1 MDLGL
6 TGRVALVAAASSG
19 LGLAVAR
26 ALAAEGA
33 DVSISARDPERLA
46 RAHEEVDRAGPG
58 RVLSTVVDVTDEA
71 AAAGWVRRTAEELG
85 ALHVVVTNSPG
96 VPHGRAD
103 AFAVDDYRQ
112 AFDGSTLPHVALT
125 LAALP
130 YLRQAGW
137 GRVLMITSEAVRQPL
152 PGTAMSAVARLGV
165 LGFAKGLVH
174 SLGASGVTVNVLA
187 PGVHQT
193 PAFEGFV
200 AAHSQRSGVDRETAL
215 KEIAAEV
222 PLGRI
227 GQPADFGALAAF
239 LASRHAGF
247 VTGTVLL
254 VDGGNTRGI
263 G

>member
-1 MDLGL
+1 
-6 TGRVALVAAASSG
+6 
-19 LGLAVAR
+19 
-26 ALAAEGA
+26 
-33 DVSISARDPERLA
+33 
-46 RAHEEVDRAGPG
+46 
-58 RVLSTVVDVTDEA
+58 VLSSTVDVTDEA
-71 AAAGWVRRTAEELG
+71 AAARWVHRTAEEFG

-96 VPHGRAD
+96 VPHGTAD
-103 AFAVDDYRQ
+103 TFGVGDYRR
-112 AFDGSTLPHVALT
+112 AFDGSTLPHVSVC

-137 GRVLMITSEAVRQPL
+137 GRVLMITSESVRQPL

-174 SLGASGVTVNVLA
+174 SLGPSGVTVNVLA

-200 AAHSQRSGVDRETAL
+200 DARATAFGVDRETAL

-222 PLGRI
+222 PVGQI
-227 GQPADFGALAAF
+227 GQPADFGALVAF

-254 VDGGNTRGI
+254 VDGGNTRGLS
-263 G
+263 